1 MFEAIPNTISH
12 LVEWGIYGF
21 LLLLPISLGI
31 PIGGYIWVRSKF
43 KQGACRGMYEHCVT
57 TQSAIIMKEART
69 LVDTVRCGVTK
80 AYADELTLYA
90 AANPKVYTKDQVEQH
105 KIIIKVIVDSSF
117 IILER
122 KIDDSVK
129 NNHWPR
135 SGTNAWNHYID
146 TFFEF
151 IWVDTWEYF
160 NRAFDTFHLLIG
172 TERRVQQ
179 MMKYDDMKAVFVK
192 FMLFAE
198 DIKQKY

>member
-1 MFEAIPNTISH
+1 MFDLITGTVGH
-12 LVEWGIYGF
+12 LVGWGIYGF

-31 PIGGYIWVRSKF
+31 PVGAYIWLRSRFKF
-43 KQGACRGMYEHCVT
+43 GACNGMYEHCVT
-57 TQSAIIMKEART
+57 TQSKIIMKEARN

-80 AYADELTLYA
+80 AYSDEITKYA
-90 AANPKVYTKDQVEQH
+90 ADNPGVYTKDEVEQH

-129 NNHWPR
+129 HNHWPK
-135 SGTNAWNHYID
+135 SGTNAWKHYTD
-146 TFFEF
+146 SFFEF

-160 NRAFDTFHLLIG
+160 NRAFDTFHLLIN

-179 MMKYDDMKAVFVK
+179 MMKYEDMKAIFIK